1 MANTDTP
8 FGFKPVGHL
17 LGGSWSGKANV
28 YYVPVTNAA
37 ILGKGD
43 AVKSTGSADPTGK
56 YPGVVRAAAGNV
68 IRGVVIGFGDNP
80 YTMTH
85 PDTPNRD
92 YLPISTAAYVLVV
105 DDPFV
110 IFEIQ
115 EDSVDNNMDADMLG
129 LHTDIATVADANTS
143 TGKSTTELDS
153 SDTATALGQCKL
165 LRVANREDNALG
177 THCKWEVLIVE
188 HEMNLAY
195 TTDI

>member
-17 LGGSWSGKANV
+17 LGVPWSGKANV
-28 YYVPVTNAA
+28 YYIPAGNATA
-37 ILGKGD
+37 LFKGD
-43 AVKSTGSADPTGK
+43 AVKSTGSADATGK
-56 YPGVVRAAAGNV
+56 FPGVVQAAATDV
-68 IRGVVIGFGDNP
+68 IRGVIIGFGDNP

-92 YLPISTAAYVLVV
+92 YLPISTEAYVLVV

-115 EDSVDNNMDADMLG
+115 EDSAANNMDADMLG
-129 LHTDIATVADANTS
+129 LQTDIAVGSGSTS
-143 TGKSTTELDS
+143 TGKSGMELDS

-165 LRVANREDNALG
+165 LRVVNREDNALG
-177 THCKWEVLIVE
+177 TNCKWEVLIVE